1 MTKSDTRKRLLN
13 AGIRVFMKEGYK
25 GGGITTILSEAG
37 MPKGSFYNLFPG
49 KEEFACATLDAYI
62 RTFDQLRTDTL
73 LDSTL
78 IPRVRL
84 MNWLNGHREC
94 IERGPE
100 AAGCLAGIIG
110 QTSSVNCEKIRQK
123 LLEFFNSWERDLINV
138 FNDAQHDQTLS
149 PVMSPESAAK
159 LLIHSYEGVMI
170 RIRIEGSTNPYD
182 FLTQTLPDILF
193 AESASGSVSDHAKTK
208 I

>member
-1 MTKSDTRKRLLN
+1 MR
-13 AGIRVFMKEGYK
+13 EGYE

-37 MPKGSFYNLFPG
+37 MPKGSFYNLFPS

-62 RTFDQLRTDTL
+62 GIFDQLRTDTL
-73 LDSTL
+73 LDKSLVPRLRL
-78 IPRVRL
+78 I
-84 MNWLNGHREC
+84 NWLNGHREY
-94 IERGPE
+94 IERESE

-110 QTSSVNCEKIRQK
+110 QTGAVSIEKIRQK
-123 LLEFFNSWERDLINV
+123 LLAIFTSWERDLINL
-138 FNDAQHDQTLS
+138 FNEAEHAQTLS

-170 RIRIEGSTNPYD
+170 RIRIEGNTHPYD

-193 AESASGSVSDHAKTK
+193 TKTAQGSGLTPC
-208 I
+208 

>member
-1 MTKSDTRKRLLN
+1 MSKSDTRKRLLN
-13 AGIRVFMKEGYK
+13 AGIRVFMREGYE

-37 MPKGSFYNLFPG
+37 MPKGSFYNLFPS

-62 RTFDQLRTDTL
+62 ETFDQLRINTL

-78 IPRVRL
+78 TPRLRL
-84 MNWLNGHREC
+84 INWLNGHREY
-94 IERGPE
+94 IEREPE

-110 QTSSVNCEKIRQK
+110 QTSSVNSAKIRQK
-123 LLEFFNSWERDLINV
+123 LLAFFTCWERDLVNV
-138 FNDAQHDQTLS
+138 FNDAQHTQTLS
-149 PVMSPESAAK
+149 PIMSPESASQ
-159 LLIHSYEGVMI
+159 LFIHSYEGVMV

-193 AESASGSVSDHAKTK
+193 AESTSGSDFTRC
-208 I
+208 

>member
-1 MTKSDTRKRLLN
+1 MSKSDTRKRLLN
-13 AGIRVFMKEGYK
+13 AGIRVFMREGYE

-37 MPKGSFYNLFPG
+37 MPKGSFYNLFPS

-62 RTFDQLRTDTL
+62 ETFDQLRIDTL

-78 IPRVRL
+78 TPRLRL
-84 MNWLNGHREC
+84 INWLNGHREY
-94 IERGPE
+94 IEREPE

-110 QTSSVNCEKIRQK
+110 QTSSVNSAKIRQK
-123 LLEFFNSWERDLINV
+123 LLAFFTCWERDLVNV
-138 FNDAQHDQTLS
+138 FNDAQHTQTLS
-149 PVMSPESAAK
+149 PVMSPESAAQ

-182 FLTQTLPDILF
+182 FMTQTLPDILF
-193 AESASGSVSDHAKTK
+193 AESASGSDFTPC
-208 I
+208 

>member
-1 MTKSDTRKRLLN
+1 MVKSDTRKRLLN
-13 AGIRVFMKEGYK
+13 AGIRVFMREGYE

-37 MPKGSFYNLFPG
+37 MPKGSFYNLFPS

-62 RTFDQLRTDTL
+62 GIFDQLRTDTL
-73 LDSTL
+73 LDKSLVPSLRL
-78 IPRVRL
+78 I
-84 MNWLNGHREC
+84 NWLNGHREY
-94 IERGPE
+94 IERESE

-110 QTSSVNCEKIRQK
+110 QTGAVSIEKIRQK
-123 LLEFFNSWERDLINV
+123 LLAIFTSWERDLIDL
-138 FNDAQHDQTLS
+138 FNEAQHAQTLS

-170 RIRIEGSTNPYD
+170 RIRIEGNTHPYD

-193 AESASGSVSDHAKTK
+193 TKTAQGYELTPC
-208 I
+208 

>member
-1 MTKSDTRKRLLN
+1 MVKSDTRKRLLN
-13 AGIRVFMKEGYK
+13 AGIRVFMREGYE

-37 MPKGSFYNLFPG
+37 MPKGSFYNLFPS

-62 RTFDQLRTDTL
+62 GIFDQLRTDTL
-73 LDSTL
+73 LDKSLVPRLRL
-78 IPRVRL
+78 I
-84 MNWLNGHREC
+84 NWLNGHREY
-94 IERGPE
+94 IERESE

-110 QTSSVNCEKIRQK
+110 QTGAVSIEKIRQK
-123 LLEFFNSWERDLINV
+123 LLAIFTSWERDLINL
-138 FNDAQHDQTLS
+138 FNEAEHAQTLS

-170 RIRIEGSTNPYD
+170 RIRIEGNTHPYD

-193 AESASGSVSDHAKTK
+193 TKTAQGSGLTPC
-208 I
+208 

>member
-1 MTKSDTRKRLLN
+1 MSKSDTRKRLLN
-13 AGIRVFMKEGYK
+13 AGIRVFMREGYE

-37 MPKGSFYNLFPG
+37 MPKGSFYNLFPS

-62 RTFDQLRTDTL
+62 ETFDQLRIDTL

-78 IPRVRL
+78 TPRLRL
-84 MNWLNGHREC
+84 INWLNGHREY
-94 IERGPE
+94 IEREPE

-110 QTSSVNCEKIRQK
+110 QTSSVNSAKIRQK
-123 LLEFFNSWERDLINV
+123 LLAFFTCWERDLVNV
-138 FNDAQHDQTLS
+138 FNDAQHTQTLS
-149 PVMSPESAAK
+149 PMMSPKSASQ
-159 LLIHSYEGVMI
+159 LLIHSYEGVMV

-193 AESASGSVSDHAKTK
+193 AESTSGSDFTRC
-208 I
+208 